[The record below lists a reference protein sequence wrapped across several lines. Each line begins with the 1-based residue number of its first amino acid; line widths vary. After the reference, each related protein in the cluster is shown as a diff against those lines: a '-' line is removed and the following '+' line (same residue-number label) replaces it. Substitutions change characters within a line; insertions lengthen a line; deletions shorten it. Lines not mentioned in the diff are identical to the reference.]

1 MAECFG
7 QTFPVQWTLW
17 WRTTL
22 MNDHCSFTPIL
33 FQSLPFTFCYVNE
46 PTPETTPLSR
56 PLLLDFVVPLFS
68 HVRIMEEVWFPGS
81 AFYYFVKVVI
91 SLVTLVALFQ
101 AKVQFTVAQW
111 ADTSIDEVTL
121 VALFQAKVQFTVA
134 QWADTSIDEVTL
146 VALFQAKVQFTVAQ
160 WADTSI
166 DEVTLVALFQ
176 AKVQFTVA
184 QWADTSIDEVTLV
197 ALFQAKVQF
206 TVAQWADTSIDE
218 VTLVALFQAKVQF
231 TVAQWADTSL
241 DEHSLMSCM
250 WACFP
255 DGFPHHAWTAVSPLW
270 LCWVMGICVF
280 SCSLPPALLALQ
292 LGSFICYCGNRGGVG
307 NWSQNKE
314 SALKV
319 YSGEENSPTI
329 SWPGWNPH
337 PSDHKSGAVAL
348 GCILSIWDACKWL
361 VLL

>member
-1 MAECFG
+1 
-7 QTFPVQWTLW
+7 
-17 WRTTL
+17 

-81 AFYYFVKVVI
+81 TFYYFVKVVI

-111 ADTSIDEVTL
+111 ADTSI
-121 VALFQAKVQFTVA
+121 
-134 QWADTSIDEVTL
+134 
-146 VALFQAKVQFTVAQ
+146 
-160 WADTSI
+160 
-166 DEVTLVALFQ
+166 
-176 AKVQFTVA
+176 
-184 QWADTSIDEVTLV
+184 
-197 ALFQAKVQF
+197 
-206 TVAQWADTSIDE
+206 
-218 VTLVALFQAKVQF
+218 
-231 TVAQWADTSL
+231 

-348 GCILSIWDACKWL
+348 GCILSIWDACKWW